1 MSTPIDLRQLRYF
14 LALSE
19 ELNFRRAADRLHISQ
34 PPLSRQIQQLEN
46 QLGVALFHRSKTA
59 VSLTRAG
66 IAFLPEARQTLL
78 QADKAV
84 AAARATL
91 DTDGGL
97 FVVGYTTVFDRSIIP
112 DVIEHCPQQFPGW
125 QFVTQGKHS
134 VSLIRDIKNGVMDAA
149 FIGMHTETQGLTVE
163 TVCEEPLV
171 VALPAS
177 HRLAKKRKLS
187 FDELRDEPMF
197 WFERKLNPGFY
208 DYCQTFFEKIDF
220 RFQLIPEPSEHH
232 IMLGM
237 IAEGK
242 GLALISSSLQKIKRQ
257 GVVFRALKEELGKLS
272 IGISIA
278 YSAQNQS
285 PILGPFLALIRA
297 STQSAAAHSGLA
309 KFKVSNDERHQRV
322 SDDPAT

>member
-14 LALSE
+14 LAVSE
-19 ELNFRRAADRLHISQ
+19 ELNFRRAAERLHISQ

-91 DTDGGL
+91 DTDGGQ

-112 DVIEHCPQQFPGW
+112 DVLEHCRRQFPGW

-149 FIGMHTETQGLTVE
+149 FVGMHTETQGLTVE
-163 TVCEEPLV
+163 TVSQEPLV

-177 HRLAKKRKLS
+177 HRLAKKRRLS

-208 DYCQTFFEKIDF
+208 DYCQAFFEKIDF
-220 RFQLIPEPSEHH
+220 RFQPIPEPSEHH

-257 GVVFRALKEELGKLS
+257 GVVFRALKEEPEKLS

-285 PILGPFLALIRA
+285 PILPPFLALIRA

-309 KFKVSNDERHQRV
+309 KIKGGVH
-322 SDDPAT
+322 